1 MRYNQNMD
9 TDNIIGIF
17 QTYGIEV
24 SLLKETSGAQV
35 ARCILKAKSIEDVK
49 KFISVKDDLSLA
61 LESAFSYTRTYI
73 SKTDALE
80 IVVELPKAQKEF
92 VYLTEELKE
101 CKEELEKLNIPLV
114 LGRDLEDNLVI
125 KDITETGSFLISG
138 STGTG
143 KSVFIE
149 SVIYTLLKTKN
160 PSDIKFVIIEPKMG
174 FEIMQ
179 YEGIPYL
186 LSIVGFDTQKSYE
199 TLTKLVKDR
208 EKTKENPKNI
218 VVLIDEFASL
228 MSSNEGFE
236 EILCKI
242 AKQGEEL
249 GIYILLSTS
258 KPSNTVFTEKLT
270 KCIPNRIAF
279 ALATKEDSTRV
290 IGEEGGET
298 LTGNGDMIYMDINTN
313 EDIRIQAPYVSY
325 DEVET
330 MVKKLKRRECLC
342 KNPTCAKCLLINC
355 KDEDCKIHTQEKKK
369 ETRQRVYYPKIKGLI
384 ESGTKITPQ
393 IMQEQFHLSYKEGI
407 DLLNEFRMERGSN

>member
-218 VVLIDEFASL
+218 VVLID
-228 MSSNEGFE
+228 
-236 EILCKI
+236 
-242 AKQGEEL
+242 
-249 GIYILLSTS
+249 
-258 KPSNTVFTEKLT
+258 
-270 KCIPNRIAF
+270 
-279 ALATKEDSTRV
+279 
-290 IGEEGGET
+290 
-298 LTGNGDMIYMDINTN
+298 
-313 EDIRIQAPYVSY
+313 
-325 DEVET
+325 
-330 MVKKLKRRECLC
+330 
-342 KNPTCAKCLLINC
+342 
-355 KDEDCKIHTQEKKK
+355 
-369 ETRQRVYYPKIKGLI
+369 
-384 ESGTKITPQ
+384 
-393 IMQEQFHLSYKEGI
+393 
-407 DLLNEFRMERGSN
+407 